1 MPPRAPRT
9 EACAETI
16 DTLLW
21 TCYEQAAITCHQ
33 EATGQTMRAT
43 FTSDQKRTISALSIA
58 IAIRMLGIF
67 LVLPVFTLYGEQLTS
82 SKPLIGLAFGSYGL
96 TNALLQ
102 IPFGRLSDRFGRKP
116 LLLIGLVL
124 HSVGS
129 ILAAVP
135 PNIFAL
141 IAARLIQGTGAVS
154 SVAFAMVADS
164 VDKKNRATAMA
175 FLGISIG
182 LSFVG
187 GVLAGPMLASLSGYA
202 SLFWLSGLL
211 SLLAS
216 IYLAIAVKE
225 PPREQRAADVSDER
239 PSIASVI
246 RIPDIIRLGV
256 CGFLMSFFMSSFF
269 FNFPLLA
276 RRHLP
281 LQSYYLLLTPMIL
294 VAAVVMFGASKAADR
309 GWAKSMGM
317 TAFAV
322 LAISGWLLFRGADL
336 GLEAYP
342 LLGLTIAGVLFFAG
356 YTSLEPILPSL
367 ITKVAPKTVYG
378 TALGV
383 FSSLQFLGSF
393 VGGAAAGL
401 LSTLGTEFALSTLLV
416 AAAAG
421 IMLMSQVRT
430 A

>member
-1 MPPRAPRT
+1 MGAR
-9 EACAETI
+9 
-16 DTLLW
+16 
-21 TCYEQAAITCHQ
+21 
-33 EATGQTMRAT
+33 
-43 FTSDQKRTISALSIA
+43 FSSDQKRTIATLSAA

-67 LVLPVFTLYGEQLTS
+67 LVLPVFTLYGEQFTG

-96 TNALLQ
+96 ANALLQ
-102 IPFGRLSDRFGRKP
+102 IPFGWLSDRFGRKP
-116 LLLIGLVL
+116 LLLIGLTL

-164 VDKKNRATAMA
+164 VDEKNRATAMA

-187 GVLAGPMLASLSGYA
+187 GILAGPLIASLTGYA

-211 SLLAS
+211 SLVAS
-216 IYLAIAVKE
+216 IYLALAVKE
-225 PPREQRAADVSDER
+225 PPREPGTADVSGDR
-239 PSIASVI
+239 PSIASVFKI
-246 RIPDIIRLGV
+246 AAIIKLGV

-269 FNFPLLA
+269 FYFPLLA

-281 LQSYYLLLTPMIL
+281 LQSYYLLLGPMVL
-294 VAAVVMFGASKAADR
+294 VAAVVMFGASRAADLGR
-309 GWAKSMGM
+309 AKSMGVM
-317 TAFAV
+317 AFVV

-336 GLEAYP
+336 GLQAHP
-342 LLGLTIAGVLFFAG
+342 LIVLTVAGILFFAG
-356 YTSLEPILPSL
+356 YTSLQPILPSL
-367 ITKVAPKTVYG
+367 ITKASPKTVYG
-378 TALGV
+378 AALGI

-393 VGGAAAGL
+393 AGGAAAGL
-401 LSTLGTEFALSTLLV
+401 LGTLGTDLVMAALLV
-416 AAAAG
+416 IAASG
-421 IMLMSQVRT
+421 VILMAQT
-430 A
+430 KNA

>member
-1 MPPRAPRT
+1 MGAR
-9 EACAETI
+9 
-16 DTLLW
+16 
-21 TCYEQAAITCHQ
+21 
-33 EATGQTMRAT
+33 
-43 FTSDQKRTISALSIA
+43 FSSDQKRTIATLSAA

-67 LVLPVFTLYGEQLTS
+67 LVLPVFTLYGEQFTS

-96 TNALLQ
+96 ANALLQ
-102 IPFGRLSDRFGRKP
+102 IPFGWLSDRFGRKP
-116 LLLIGLVL
+116 LLLIGLTL

-164 VDKKNRATAMA
+164 VEENNRATAMA

-187 GVLAGPMLASLSGYA
+187 GILAGPMIASLSGYA

-211 SLLAS
+211 SLVAS
-216 IYLAIAVKE
+216 IYLAVAIKE
-225 PPREQRAADVSDER
+225 PPGERGTADVSGDR
-239 PSIASVI
+239 PSIASVFKI
-246 RIPDIIRLGV
+246 ADIIKLGV

-269 FNFPLLA
+269 FYFPLLA

-281 LQSYYLLLTPMIL
+281 LQSYYLLLGPMVL
-294 VAAVVMFGASKAADR
+294 VAAAVMFVASRAADLGR
-309 GWAKSMGM
+309 AKSMGVM
-317 TAFAV
+317 AFVV

-336 GLEAYP
+336 GLQAHP
-342 LLGLTIAGVLFFAG
+342 LLLLTVAGILFFAG
-356 YTSLEPILPSL
+356 YTSLQPILPSL
-367 ITKVAPKTVYG
+367 ITKASPKTVYG
-378 TALGV
+378 AALGI

-393 VGGAAAGL
+393 AGGAAAGL
-401 LSTLGTEFALSTLLV
+401 LGTLGTDLVMAALLV
-416 AAAAG
+416 IAASG
-421 IMLMSQVRT
+421 VILMVQVKNI
-430 A
+430 

>member
-1 MPPRAPRT
+1 
-9 EACAETI
+9 
-16 DTLLW
+16 
-21 TCYEQAAITCHQ
+21 
-33 EATGQTMRAT
+33 MRAR
-43 FTSDQKRTISALSIA
+43 FSPDQKRTIATLSVT

-67 LVLPVFTLYGEQLTS
+67 LVLPVFTLYGEQFTS

-116 LLLIGLVL
+116 LLLIGLML

-154 SVAFAMVADS
+154 SVAFALVADS
-164 VDKKNRATAMA
+164 VDEENRATAMA
-175 FLGISIG
+175 FLGASIG

-187 GVLAGPMLASLSGYA
+187 GILAGPVIAGLSGYA

-216 IYLAIAVKE
+216 VYLAAAVKE
-225 PPREQRAADVSDER
+225 PPRERIPTGVSGDR
-239 PSIASVI
+239 LSIASVLK
-246 RIPDIIRLGV
+246 IPDIIRLDV

-269 FNFPLLA
+269 FYFPLLA

-281 LQSYYLLLTPMIL
+281 LQSYYLLLGPMLLAGTI
-294 VAAVVMFGASKAADR
+294 VMFGTSRAADR
-309 GWAKSMGM
+309 GWGKSAGV
-317 TAFAV
+317 TAFVV

-336 GLEAYP
+336 GLQAHP
-342 LLGLTIAGVLFFAG
+342 LLVLTIAGVFFFAG
-356 YTSLEPILPSL
+356 FSSLEPILPSL
-367 ITKVAPKTVYG
+367 ITKASPKTVYG
-378 TALGV
+378 TALGTYN
-383 FSSLQFLGSF
+383 SLQFLGSF
-393 VGGAAAGL
+393 AGGVAAGF
-401 LSTLGTEFALSTLLV
+401 LSTLGTEFVMAALLV
-416 AAAAG
+416 AAVSG
-421 IMLMSQVRT
+421 VILMAQVKH

>member
-1 MPPRAPRT
+1 
-9 EACAETI
+9 
-16 DTLLW
+16 
-21 TCYEQAAITCHQ
+21 
-33 EATGQTMRAT
+33 MRAK
-43 FTSDQKRTISALSIA
+43 FSSDQKRTIATLSVA

-67 LVLPVFTLYGEQLTS
+67 LVLPIFTLYGEQFTS

-96 TNALLQ
+96 ANALLQ
-102 IPFGRLSDRFGRKP
+102 IPFGWLSDRYGRKP
-116 LLLIGLVL
+116 LLLIGLTL

-135 PNIFAL
+135 PNIYAL

-164 VDKKNRATAMA
+164 VDEENRATAMA

-187 GVLAGPMLASLSGYA
+187 GILAGPMIASISGYA

-211 SLLAS
+211 SLVAS
-216 IYLAIAVKE
+216 IYLAVAVKE
-225 PPREQRAADVSDER
+225 PPSEREAANVSGDR
-239 PSIASVI
+239 PSIASVFK
-246 RIPDIIRLGV
+246 IPGIIKLGL

-269 FNFPLLA
+269 FYFPLLA

-281 LQSYYLLLTPMIL
+281 LQSYYLLLGPMVL
-294 VAAVVMFGASKAADR
+294 VATVVMFGASRVADR
-309 GWAKSMGM
+309 GWAKSMGV
-317 TAFAV
+317 TAFVV
-322 LAISGWLLFRGADL
+322 LAISGWLLFRGADI
-336 GLEAYP
+336 GLQDHP
-342 LLGLTIAGVLFFAG
+342 LLVLTIAGILFFAG
-356 YTSLEPILPSL
+356 YTSLQPILPSL
-367 ITKVAPKTVYG
+367 ITKASPKAVYG
-378 TALGV
+378 AALGT

-401 LSTLGTEFALSTLLV
+401 LGALGTEFVMAALLV
-416 AAAAG
+416 TAASG
-421 IMLMSQVRT
+421 VILMAQVKT

>member
-1 MPPRAPRT
+1 
-9 EACAETI
+9 
-16 DTLLW
+16 
-21 TCYEQAAITCHQ
+21 
-33 EATGQTMRAT
+33 MRAK
-43 FTSDQKRTISALSIA
+43 FSSDQKRTIATLSVA

-67 LVLPVFTLYGEQLTS
+67 LVLPIFTLYGEQFTS

-96 TNALLQ
+96 ANALLQ
-102 IPFGRLSDRFGRKP
+102 IPFGWLSDRYGRKP
-116 LLLIGLVL
+116 LLLIGLTL

-135 PNIFAL
+135 PNIYAL

-164 VDKKNRATAMA
+164 VDEENRATAMA

-187 GVLAGPMLASLSGYA
+187 GVLAGPMIASISGYA

-211 SLLAS
+211 SLVAS
-216 IYLAIAVKE
+216 IYLAVAVKE
-225 PPREQRAADVSDER
+225 PPSEREAANVSGDR
-239 PSIASVI
+239 PSIASVFK
-246 RIPDIIRLGV
+246 IPGIIKLGL

-269 FNFPLLA
+269 FYFPLLA

-281 LQSYYLLLTPMIL
+281 LQSYYLLLGPMVL
-294 VAAVVMFGASKAADR
+294 VATVVMFGASRVADR
-309 GWAKSMGM
+309 GWAKSMGV
-317 TAFAV
+317 TAFVV
-322 LAISGWLLFRGADL
+322 LAISGWLLFRGADI
-336 GLEAYP
+336 GLQDHP
-342 LLGLTIAGVLFFAG
+342 LLVLTIAGILFFAG
-356 YTSLEPILPSL
+356 YTSLQPILPSL
-367 ITKVAPKTVYG
+367 ITKASPKAVYG
-378 TALGV
+378 AALGT

-401 LSTLGTEFALSTLLV
+401 LGALGTEFVMAALLV
-416 AAAAG
+416 TAATG
-421 IMLMSQVRT
+421 VILMVQLKT